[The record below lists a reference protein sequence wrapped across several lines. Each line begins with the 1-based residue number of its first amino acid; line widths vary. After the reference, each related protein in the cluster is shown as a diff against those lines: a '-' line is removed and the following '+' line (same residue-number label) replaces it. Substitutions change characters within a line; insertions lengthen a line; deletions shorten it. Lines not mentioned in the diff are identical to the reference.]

1 MNISFSLRKSCV
13 CTVVD
18 TLALIYRLTHK
29 HGVDK
34 QQTNTKVFFF
44 FLTFFF
50 VSPLCLCCLTPNVAW
65 IDLSLF
71 KMQKLCVSLPWWW
84 HVESSMIMFFCRG
97 IFLSPQVVNLPVFSG
112 NNVPLVWQGTRL
124 YSFSQFWIHF
134 RERVT
139 HFGNKTPKGIETV
152 LLLAVCFFQ
161 LLRMP
166 CSALEDL

>member
-1 MNISFSLRKSCV
+1 MNISFSQP
-13 CTVVD
+13 VVD

-34 QQTNTKVFFF
+34 QQTNTKLFFF
-44 FLTFFF
+44 WL
-50 VSPLCLCCLTPNVAW
+50 SSLCLRSACVVWPQMLRGLTSVCLKCKNCV
-65 IDLSLF
+65 F
-71 KMQKLCVSLPWWW
+71 LCLDDGMWRAVWLC
-84 HVESSMIMFFCRG
+84 FFWRG

-124 YSFSQFWIHF
+124 HSFSQFWIHF